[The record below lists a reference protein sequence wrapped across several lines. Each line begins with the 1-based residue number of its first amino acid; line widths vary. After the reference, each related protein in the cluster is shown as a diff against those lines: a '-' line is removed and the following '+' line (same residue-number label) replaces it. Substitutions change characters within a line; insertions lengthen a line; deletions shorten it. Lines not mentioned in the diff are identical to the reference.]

1 MQIVLNSSPLIFL
14 SKLNYLNQFIE
25 SPDDFYIPQ
34 SVADEIKVKSD
45 PSSQTIQALINSG
58 NLQIRASKLITLVNS
73 LNQRLGKGESEAI
86 ALAIELNTDYVLLD
100 DSTARREAKR
110 LGLNIKGTLAV
121 IKKLSKDGKIS
132 IESLD
137 KLYQQLMEI
146 EFRVKR
152 SLFDRIF
159 FED

>member
-1 MQIVLNSSPLIFL
+1 M
-14 SKLNYLNQFIE
+14 NQFIQ
-25 SPDDFYIPQ
+25 SPDDFYIPK
-34 SVADEIKVKSD
+34 SVADEIKAKSV

-58 NLQIRASKLITLVNS
+58 NLQIRASKLINLVNS

-152 SLFDRIF
+152 SLFDQIF

>member
-1 MQIVLNSSPLIFL
+1 MQIVINSSPLIFL
-14 SKLNYLNQFIE
+14 SKLNYLNLFVE

-34 SVADEIKVKSD
+34 SVADEIKAKSD
-45 PSSQTIQALINSG
+45 PSSQTVQALINFGS
-58 NLQIRASKLITLVNS
+58 LQVRASKLITLVNS
-73 LNQRLGKGESEAI
+73 LNQRLGKGKSEAI
-86 ALAIELNTDYVLLD
+86 ALAIELNTDCVLLD
-100 DSTARREAKR
+100 DSTARREARR

-137 KLYQQLMEI
+137 ELYQQLMQI

-152 SLFDRIF
+152 SLFDNIF
-159 FED
+159 SED

>member
-1 MQIVLNSSPLIFL
+1 MQIILNSSPLIFL

-34 SVADEIKVKSD
+34 SVADEIKAKSD

-100 DSTARREAKR
+100 DSTARREARR

-137 KLYQQLMEI
+137 ELYQQLMKI

-152 SLFDRIF
+152 SLFDQIF
-159 FED
+159 SED

>member
-1 MQIVLNSSPLIFL
+1 MQIILNSSPLIFL
-14 SKLNYLNQFIE
+14 SKLNYLNLFIE

-34 SVADEIKVKSD
+34 SVADEIKAKSD
-45 PSSQTIQALINSG
+45 PSSQTIQALIDSG

-152 SLFDRIF
+152 SLFDGIF

>member
-1 MQIVLNSSPLIFL
+1 M
-14 SKLNYLNQFIE
+14 NQFIQ
-25 SPDDFYIPQ
+25 SPDDFYIPK
-34 SVADEIKVKSD
+34 SVADEIKAKSD

-58 NLQIRASKLITLVNS
+58 NLQIRASKLINLVNS

-152 SLFDRIF
+152 SLFDQIF